1 MYIFLYTYYYTLYR
15 NTRSLKGC
23 GILYTL
29 TALEDWITKRYFRLG
44 IKTAQ
49 DIEVSRLAY
58 VHSIYIHYKQMPSRY
73 DIYGRY
79 RGIVLD
85 ARCSPEEQREQF
97 FHELCHILRHAGH
110 QTMMPEA
117 FRQLQ
122 EWDANH
128 FTMYA
133 SLPYF
138 MVREY
143 DFNDPYLIHDLAED
157 FKVTEH
163 LAKKR
168 MEHIERNM
176 LHRQLLVAEQKPV
189 YNGLT

>member
-1 MYIFLYTYYYTLYR
+1 
-15 NTRSLKGC
+15 
-23 GILYTL
+23 
-29 TALEDWITKRYFRLG
+29 
-44 IKTAQ
+44 
-49 DIEVSRLAY
+49 
-58 VHSIYIHYKQMPSRY
+58 
-73 DIYGRY
+73 
-79 RGIVLD
+79 
-85 ARCSPEEQREQF
+85 
-97 FHELCHILRHAGH
+97 
-110 QTMMPEA
+110 MMPEA

-176 LHRQLLVAEQKPV
+176 LHHQLLVVEQKPV

>member
-1 MYIFLYTYYYTLYR
+1 MYIR
-15 NTRSLKGC
+15 NKIMTPPDLK
-23 GILYTL
+23 ISRI
-29 TALEDWITKRYFRLG
+29 ARIFNVFVK
-44 IKTAQ
+44 Q
-49 DIEVSRLAY
+49 D
-58 VHSIYIHYKQMPSRY
+58 SIPARF
-73 DIYGRY
+73 DIFGRY

-85 ARCSPEEQREQF
+85 SRESIEVQREQF

-176 LHRQLLVAEQKPV
+176 LHHQLLVVEQKPV